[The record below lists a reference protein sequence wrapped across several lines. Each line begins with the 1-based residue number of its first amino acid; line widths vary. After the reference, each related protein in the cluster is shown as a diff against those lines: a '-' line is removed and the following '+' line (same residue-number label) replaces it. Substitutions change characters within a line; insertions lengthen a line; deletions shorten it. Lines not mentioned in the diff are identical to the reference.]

1 MDPALEAICLKAM
14 ALDPGQRYASPCRMA
29 DDIEHW
35 LADEPTTAHRESW
48 AHRLSRWSRRHR
60 TWARAGWDR
69 TPLEL
74 RDHFAVEAEALA
86 WCRRMAEVLAGD
98 RDDEGEAPIG

>member
-1 MDPALEAICLKAM
+1 MDEAGSQPPRIEAGHEGDLRWWQVGGDRVE
-14 ALDPGQRYASPCRMA
+14 LSP
-29 DDIEHW
+29 
-35 LADEPTTAHRESW
+35 EPSGWTARVW
-48 AHRLSRWSRRHR
+48 
-60 TWARAGWDR
+60 RAGWDR